1 MRTVRQILLT
11 EYTGVIVVAVLI
23 ADSFSA
29 LFMTVAEQISYHVY
43 FAEHNLP
50 RDGHRLSITYSIL
63 STGTR
68 IALYLITAYLLAGW
82 LYPAK
87 AQSSVLGETAQ
98 TRSENRGTN
107 VTERGTIPGILQIA
121 STMGSAGHRR
131 VAVAPG
137 CLVDHSFRGRAFSH
151 VAAR

>member
-1 MRTVRQILLT
+1 MRTIRQILLT
-11 EYTGVIVVAVLI
+11 EYIGAIVVAVLI

-50 RDGHRLSITYSIL
+50 RAGHRLSITYSIL

-68 IALYLITAYLLAGW
+68 IALYLITAYLLARW

-87 AQSSVLGETAQ
+87 AQSSVLGETPQ
-98 TRSENRGTN
+98 QDQKTG
-107 VTERGTIPGILQIA
+107 ER
-121 STMGSAGHRR
+121 M
-131 VAVAPG
+131 
-137 CLVDHSFRGRAFSH
+137 
-151 VAAR
+151 